1 MSIKIRL
8 AEKAKEVEKAL
19 HNYLVIREPKK
30 LYEAMA
36 HIPLA
41 GGKRLRPVMAQL
53 TCEMVGGEGTK
64 SIPFAASL
72 EVIHNFTLVHDD
84 VMDDDDLRHGVAA
97 CHTVFGLPTAILA
110 GDSLFAY
117 AFEMIAES
125 NVEDKIK
132 SELVRHTAYTVRRI
146 AEGQQMDIN
155 FEKEETVD
163 PELYLEMIRLK
174 TSILFGSAAYGGALI
189 GGKEIEEA
197 NELRQ
202 MAIWVGLGFQIWDDY
217 LDATASAELLGKP
230 SGSDIRQ
237 GKRTLLV
244 IEALNRTNN
253 DERNELI
260 KILDNDQNTDEDVK
274 RAVEIMS
281 NCGALDNCREQAL
294 SYLNG
299 AKKTI
304 AKYPESDART
314 MLEDLLEYMVT
325 RGH

>member
-1 MSIKIRL
+1 MSVKVKL
-8 AEKAKEVEKAL
+8 AEKAKDVEKAL
-19 HNYLVIREPKK
+19 HDYLVIREPKK

-53 TCEMVGGEGTK
+53 TCEMVGGDGK
-64 SIPFAASL
+64 KAIPFAASL
-72 EVIHNFTLVHDD
+72 EIIHNFTLIHDD
-84 VMDDDDLRHGVAA
+84 VMDDDELRHGVAA

-125 NVEDKIK
+125 NIDNKIK

-155 FEKEETVD
+155 FEEEETVN

-217 LDATASAELLGKP
+217 LDATAPAEVLGKP

-244 IEALNRTNN
+244 IEALNRANVK
-253 DERNELI
+253 ERNELI
-260 KILDNDQNTDEDVK
+260 EILDNNNNTDNDVK

-281 NCGALDNCREQAL
+281 NCGALENCREQAFG
-294 SYLNG
+294 YLNG
-299 AKKTI
+299 AKRTI
-304 AKYPESDART
+304 KKYPESNARAL
-314 MLEDLLEYMVT
+314 LEELLEYMVT

>member
-1 MSIKIRL
+1 
-8 AEKAKEVEKAL
+8 
-19 HNYLVIREPKK
+19 
-30 LYEAMA
+30 MA

-53 TCEMVGGEGTK
+53 TCEMVGGDASK
-64 SIPFAASL
+64 AIPFAAAL

-97 CHTVFGLPTAILA
+97 CHTVYGLPTAILA

-125 NVEDKIK
+125 NVNGNVK

-155 FEKEETVD
+155 FEEEETVD

-189 GGKEIEEA
+189 GGKDQDEA
-197 NELRQ
+197 NKLRQ

-217 LDATASAELLGKP
+217 LDATASAEILGKP

-244 IEALNRTNN
+244 IEALNRADGNS
-253 DERNELI
+253 RSELI
-260 KILDNDQNTDEDVK
+260 KILDNANNNDDEVK
-274 RAVEIMS
+274 RAVSIMS
-281 NCGALDNCREQAL
+281 DCGALDSCREQAL
-294 SYLNG
+294 GYLNG
-299 AKKTI
+299 AKNTI
-304 AKYPESDART
+304 ANYPKSEARI

>member
-1 MSIKIRL
+1 MNV
-8 AEKAKEVEKAL
+8 KAKLAKKAKDVEITL
-19 HNYLVIREPKK
+19 NNYLKIREPKK

-41 GGKRLRPVMAQL
+41 GGKRLRPLMAQL
-53 TCEMVGGEGTK
+53 TCEMVGGNGK
-64 SIPFAASL
+64 VAIPFAASL

-117 AFEMIAES
+117 AFEMIIES
-125 NVEDKIK
+125 EVDDKIK
-132 SELVRHTAYTVRRI
+132 SELVRHTAYTVRKI

-155 FEKEETVD
+155 FEEEETVD
-163 PELYLEMIRLK
+163 PKEYLEMIRLK
-174 TSILFGSAAYGGALI
+174 TSILFGSAAYGGSLI
-189 GGKEIEEA
+189 AGKGINEA
-197 NELRQ
+197 KELRQ

-217 LDATASAELLGKP
+217 LDATASAEILGKP

-244 IEALNRTNN
+244 IEALNRT
-253 DERNELI
+253 DKEDRNKLI
-260 KILDNDQNTDEDVK
+260 TILDKEKNTDEEVQK
-274 RAVEIMS
+274 AVNIMEK
-281 NCGALDNCREQAL
+281 CGALETCREQAL
-294 SYLNG
+294 GYLNG
-299 AKKTI
+299 AKETI
-304 AKYPESDART
+304 KKYPKSEAKEL
-314 MLEDLLEYMVT
+314 LEELLEYMVT

>member
-1 MSIKIRL
+1 MSIKIKL
-8 AEKAKEVEKAL
+8 AEKAKDVEKAL
-19 HNYLVIREPKK
+19 HDYLVIREPKK

-53 TCEMVGGEGTK
+53 TCEMVGGNGK
-64 SIPFAASL
+64 LSIPFAASL
-72 EVIHNFTLVHDD
+72 EIIHNFTLVHDD

-125 NVEDKIK
+125 NVNDEIK

-155 FEKEETVD
+155 FEEEETVD

-189 GGKEIEEA
+189 GGKEVEEA

-217 LDATASAELLGKP
+217 LDATASAEVLGKP

-253 DERNELI
+253 KDRKELI
-260 KILDNDQNTDEDVK
+260 KILDDSNNTDNDVK

-281 NCGALDNCREQAL
+281 NCEALENCREQAL
-294 SYLNG
+294 GYLNG

-304 AKYPESDART
+304 AKYPESSART
-314 MLEDLLEYMVT
+314 MLEELLEYMVT